1 MAEFNGE
8 LSRRIDVYL
17 AAIQFVDTWP
27 DSLVKRRALV
37 VLHYR
42 LLKLEQAAGL

>member
-1 MAEFNGE
+1 MFDAE

-17 AAIQFVDTWP
+17 AAIQFVEAWP
-27 DSLVKRRALV
+27 DSLLKRRALL
-37 VLHYR
+37 VLHYH